1 MSFTI
6 IIQQNTSPKHKL
18 TKSLTT
24 ITTLTGTLR
33 EDTSIIDPVIRV
45 QASESS
51 LVTANYCTISSFGRS
66 YFITD
71 IRSLRN
77 GIIELSLHCDV
88 LSSFASQIKSNQAII
103 YRQENQ
109 WNLYLNDGVFKSY
122 QNPQVITRPF
132 PNGFNTTEFVL
143 AVAGS

>member
-6 IIQQNTSPKHKL
+6 VIQQNKSPKHQL
-18 TKSLTT
+18 TKSLTI

-88 LSSFASQIKSNQAII
+88 LSSFASQIKSNQSII

>member
-1 MSFTI
+1 MAFSITI
-6 IIQQNTSPKHKL
+6 QRNLSPKNQF
-18 TKSLTT
+18 TKQLET
-24 ITTLTGTLR
+24 IATLSGTLR
-33 EDTSIIDPVIRV
+33 EETSIINPSIRIA
-45 QASESS
+45 ASESS
-51 LVTANYCTISSFGRS
+51 IATANYCTIPSFGRS
-66 YFITD
+66 YFITN
-71 IRSLRN
+71 IISLRN

-88 LSSFASQIKSNQAII
+88 LSSFASQIKSNPAII

>member
-6 IIQQNTSPKHKL
+6 VIQQNKSPKNQL

-51 LVTANYCTISSFGRS
+51 LIAANYCTISSFGRS

-71 IRSLRN
+71 MRSLRN

-88 LSSFASQIKSNQAII
+88 LSSFASQIKSNTAII

-109 WNLYLNDGVFKSY
+109 WNLYLNDGVFKTY
-122 QNPQVITRPF
+122 QNPQVITRSF

>member
-6 IIQQNTSPKHKL
+6 VIQQNTSPKNQL

-45 QASESS
+45 QSSESS
-51 LVTANYCTISSFGRS
+51 LINANYCTISSFGRS
-66 YFITD
+66 YFITN
-71 IRSLRN
+71 ITSLRN
-77 GIIELSLHCDV
+77 GVLELSLHCDV
-88 LSSFASQIKSNQAII
+88 LSSFASQIKSNNAII

-109 WNLYLNDGVFKSY
+109 WNLYLNDGVFKTY
-122 QNPQVITRPF
+122 QNPQITTKPF
-132 PNGFNTTEFVL
+132 PNGFDTTEFVL